1 MRILFCFI
9 IALLCFCNTIS
20 NNNDVM
26 NLAENQPDENSILKR
41 LNSSSIKVVQI
52 EYYKNI
58 YSSVPG
64 EKITISNVDTITQ
77 IENLLKLLPDN
88 GQVFVKFNQDAS
100 KNNVI
105 LTDANGKSDTI
116 AILANRI
123 KTPATSFY
131 LPSPDA
137 ENTFVNLVIDTLI
150 QKKLQQDETVS
161 N

>member
-1 MRILFCFI
+1 
-9 IALLCFCNTIS
+9 
-20 NNNDVM
+20 M